1 MFSADAEIKF
11 QITVDAKTGKASID
25 NLGNSL
31 AKTENKAKSVSSK
44 VSSTLGTIGD
54 GFSKLGGNLTK
65 FVTVPVTGLGVATL
79 KTAVDFVKLKESSMG
94 VFKQMLG
101 GVDAADKM
109 YESLLSIAKA
119 STYSQEAF
127 LIAGKTLVGM
137 GTSADKTAKYLQA
150 ITNAVAGFGGTS
162 ADIESLATV
171 FGKVQAKGK
180 VLTDDLNMLAER
192 GVNGL
197 QILAAHYKVTTDE
210 MQDMVSKG
218 MVPAEKGLDILCDGM
233 ENGYTYAGKF
243 HQGMAGMAQSLKSGT
258 LTGALDSLKSS
269 FRNMSVQMWDAF
281 ENKPEMI
288 EAVNAI
294 GNAMSKL
301 PTIMGPITKAI
312 GPMFQSF
319 ADRLNKI
326 AILAEQ
332 HPKLFENIVKAI
344 IKLATAGPV
353 LMGVSKGFNGVSNII
368 EKLTKEHTA
377 FGKTFTTGGLILKS
391 FSKIGRTLFKILK
404 GGITVIK
411 LVASGV
417 KMLTTVMMANPIG
430 LIITAIAALIAIFV
444 ILYNKC
450 EGFRNMVD
458 GVVSAIIGFLEK
470 LWDNIC
476 TITNNVVSIVS
487 NVINKVVNFLKK
499 IWNNICTITNNV
511 VSIVSA
517 IVSKIVNILAIP
529 FDYVKNAFILI
540 VALGAMALEGIYNV
554 VMWLINGAM
563 SLFSTIAMWVYNNVL
578 LPVYNFFS
586 LVFITI
592 FNFLNWWLNLVFS
605 TLINI
610 AMWVYNNVLLPIF
623 NFFSMIFTAIYN
635 VIIGFINGVISV
647 FSTIASWIYTN
658 ALIPIYNFFSSIWNG
673 ILNIITNVVSKI
685 KTAFNNVAT
694 VVKNVFNNV
703 KKFISNIFSSI
714 AGIIKAP
721 INGVIGIINNIL
733 KAMNKIKVPDWVPG
747 LGGKS
752 VNFKMIPK
760 LSVGTNYVQ
769 HEGLAYL
776 HQGEAVVPKKYNPA
790 IGGYGNSNQ
799 IVYVTVEANMDVNKF
814 GKAFVRDIKTFSG
827 GTKNSYNYGGG
838 K

>member
-1 MFSADAEIKF
+1 VSA
-11 QITVDAKTGKASID
+11 S
-25 NLGNSL
+25 
-31 AKTENKAKSVSSK
+31 
-44 VSSTLGTIGD
+44 VSSTLGTIGG
-54 GFSKLGGNLTK
+54 GFSKLGGDLTK

-127 LIAGKTLVGM
+127 LVAGKTLVGM

-150 ITNAVAGFGGTS
+150 ITNAVAGFGGSS

-210 MQDMVSKG
+210 MQEMVSDG

-294 GNAMSKL
+294 GNAMGRL
-301 PTIMGPITKAI
+301 PAIMGPITNAI
-312 GPMFQSF
+312 GPMFQTF
-319 ADRLNKI
+319 ADKLNKI
-326 AILAEQ
+326 ATLAEE

-344 IKLATAGPV
+344 LKLAVAGPV
-353 LMGVSKGFNGVSNII
+353 LMGIGKGFEII
-368 EKLTKEHTA
+368 SYWTKPMEI
-377 FGKTFTTGGLILKS
+377 FGTKI
-391 FSKIGRTLFKILK
+391 SKISILAKVFSLAFKRIFTVLK
-404 GGITVIK
+404 GGVTVLK
-411 LVASGV
+411 LVAGGI
-417 KMLTTVMMANPIG
+417 KTVFAAMGPVG
-430 LIITAIAALIAIFV
+430 WVITAITAIIAILV
-444 ILYNKC
+444 TLYNKC
-450 EGFRNMVD
+450 EWFRNMV
-458 GVVSAIIGFLEK
+458 
-470 LWDNIC
+470 
-476 TITNNVVSIVS
+476 NNVVGFIVNIFKTVVDFFKNNWKNILLFIINPFAGIFKLLYDKFSGFRNFVDGIVNAIVGFFKGLWSKICSIFS
-487 NVINKVVNFLKK
+487 S
-499 IWNNICTITNNV
+499 V
-511 VSIVSA
+511 VSFVSG
-517 IVSKIVNILAIP
+517 IISSIVNILAIP
-529 FDYVKNAFILI
+529 FDYVKNAVILI
-540 VALGAMALEGIYNV
+540 VALVATALEGIYNV
-554 VMWLINGAM
+554 IMWLINGA
-563 SLFSTIAMWVYNNVL
+563 
-578 LPVYNFFS
+578 
-586 LVFITI
+586 
-592 FNFLNWWLNLVFS
+592 
-605 TLINI
+605 
-610 AMWVYNNVLLPIF
+610 
-623 NFFSMIFTAIYN
+623 
-635 VIIGFINGVISV
+635 ISI
-647 FSTIASWIYTN
+647 FSTIASWIYNNVLMPVFNFFSNVFTAIYN
-658 ALIPIYNFFSSIWNG
+658 FIVSWVNTIFGIYSTIAGWIYNNVLLPIYNFFSSIWSG
-673 ILNIITNVVSKI
+673 ILNIITNVVAKI

-703 KKFISNIFSSI
+703 KSFISNIFSAV

-721 INGVIGIINNIL
+721 INGVIGIINNVL

-747 LGGKS
+747 LGGKG

-760 LSVGTNYVQ
+760 LNVGTNYVQ
-769 HEGLAYL
+769 GDGLAYL
-776 HQGEAVVPKKYNPA
+776 HKGEAVVPKKYNPA

-799 IVYVTVEANMDVNKF
+799 IVYVNVEANMDVNKF
-814 GKAFVRDIKTFSG
+814 GKAFVNDIKTFTG
-827 GTKNSYNYGGG
+827 GSKNSYNHGGG
-838 K
+838 Q